1 MKFSL
6 DKQEKYTLISL
17 EEDKLDSSI
26 SPLLK
31 TEFITLNT
39 EGIRNLILDLSKVR
53 FSDSSGLSAIL
64 VANRLCS
71 AEDGIFV
78 LTGLTDHVTKLVKIS
93 QLDTVLTI
101 LPTVAEAVDT
111 VFMHELER
119 NLKNEG

>member
-17 EEDKLDSSI
+17 EEDKLDSTI

-31 TEFITLNT
+31 SEFITLNT

-71 AEDGIFV
+71 AEEGIFI
-78 LTGLTDHVTKLVKIS
+78 LTGLTDHVSKLIKIS

-101 LPTVAEAVDT
+101 LPTVAESVDT

>member
-6 DKQEKYTLISL
+6 DKQEKYTIISL
-17 EEDKLDSSI
+17 EEDKLDSTI

-31 TEFITLNT
+31 SEFITLNA
-39 EGIRNLILDLSKVR
+39 EGNRNFILDLSKVR

-64 VANRLCS
+64 VANRLCTGL
-71 AEDGIFV
+71 EGIFI
-78 LTGLTDHVTKLVKIS
+78 LTGLTDHVSKLIKIS

-101 LPTVAEAVDT
+101 LPTVAEAVDN

>member
-6 DKQEKYTLISL
+6 DKQEKYTIISL
-17 EEDKLDSSI
+17 EEDKLDSTI

-31 TEFITLNT
+31 SEFITLNA
-39 EGIRNLILDLSKVR
+39 EGNRNLILDLAKVR

-64 VANRLCS
+64 VANRLCTGL
-71 AEDGIFV
+71 EGIFI
-78 LTGLTDHVTKLVKIS
+78 LTALSDHVSKLIKIS

-101 LPTVAEAVDT
+101 LPTVAEAVDS

>member
-6 DKQEKYTLISL
+6 DKQEKYTIISL
-17 EEDKLDSSI
+17 EEDKLDSTI

-31 TEFITLNT
+31 SEFITLNA
-39 EGIRNLILDLSKVR
+39 EGNRNFILDLSKVR

-64 VANRLCS
+64 VANRLCTG
-71 AEDGIFV
+71 AEGIFI
-78 LTGLTDHVTKLVKIS
+78 LTGLTEHVTKLIRIS

-101 LPTVAEAVDT
+101 LPTVAEAVDN

>member
-6 DKQEKYTLISL
+6 DKQDKYTIISL
-17 EEDKLDSSI
+17 EEDKLDSTI

-31 TEFITLNT
+31 TEFITLNN
-39 EGIRNLILDLSKVR
+39 EGIENFVLDLSKVR

-64 VANRLCS
+64 VANRLCTGVG
-71 AEDGIFV
+71 GIFI
-78 LTGLTDHVTKLVKIS
+78 LTGLTEHVAKLIKIS

-101 LPTVAEAVDT
+101 MPTIAESVDN

-119 NLKNEG
+119 NLKNEN